1 MYGDTVVMRRR
12 AGQLREQGA
21 DIRAAADRL
30 VARSEA
36 VPWRGRAAE
45 AMRERVKERA
55 THLRTAAIAH
65 DAAADSLERHLAEVD
80 RLKEAVAEAE
90 RRLGGQVAEAQHRLE
105 AATYAD
111 TTTDRPADRPAD
123 HTADHA
129 AGHAADH
136 DRALSAVFL
145 PPSGHA
151 DWLTLELPGS

>member
-36 VPWRGRAAE
+36 VPWRGRAAD

-55 THLRTAAIAH
+55 GHLRAAAHAH
-65 DAAADSLERHLAEVD
+65 DTAADSLDRHLAEVD
-80 RLKEAVAEAE
+80 RLKEAIAEAE
-90 RRLGGQVAEAQHRLE
+90 RRLGGRVAEAQHRVE
-105 AATYAD
+105 ATSYDDSAATD
-111 TTTDRPADRPAD
+111 Q
-123 HTADHA
+123 DHA
-129 AGHAADH
+129 VAT
-136 DRALSAVFL
+136 LTL

-151 DWLTLELPGS
+151 DWLTLELPGR

>member
-1 MYGDTVVMRRR
+1 MYGDTVVMRKR

-45 AMRERVKERA
+45 AMRTRVKERA
-55 THLRTAAIAH
+55 NHLRAAAHAH
-65 DAAADSLERHLAEVD
+65 DTAADSLERHLAEVD
-80 RLKEAVAEAE
+80 RLKDSIAEAE
-90 RRLGGQVAEAQHRLE
+90 RRLGGQVVEAQHRVE
-105 AATYAD
+105 ATSYDESAAT
-111 TTTDRPADRPAD
+111 
-123 HTADHA
+123 
-129 AGHAADH
+129 DH
-136 DRALSAVFL
+136 DRALATPML